1 LKRVA
6 VASAA
11 LQAAIVAALSDVRPL
26 TFRRNISVL
35 KCAIVF
41 ALIAQNVSITPMK
54 VVLLI
59 LALPVL
65 MCIAGCT
72 SDSSDPGARSSFGGP
87 PAMSGSDSNAS
98 ENRY

>member
-1 LKRVA
+1 
-6 VASAA
+6 
-11 LQAAIVAALSDVRPL
+11 
-26 TFRRNISVL
+26 
-35 KCAIVF
+35 
-41 ALIAQNVSITPMK
+41 MK

>member
-1 LKRVA
+1 
-6 VASAA
+6 
-11 LQAAIVAALSDVRPL
+11 
-26 TFRRNISVL
+26 
-35 KCAIVF
+35 
-41 ALIAQNVSITPMK
+41 MK

-72 SDSSDPGARSSFGGP
+72 SNSSEPGAIHSTFGGP